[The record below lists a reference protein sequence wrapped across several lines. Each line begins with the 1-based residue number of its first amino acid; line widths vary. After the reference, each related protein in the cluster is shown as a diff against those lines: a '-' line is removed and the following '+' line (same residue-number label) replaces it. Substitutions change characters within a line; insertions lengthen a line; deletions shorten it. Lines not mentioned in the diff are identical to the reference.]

1 MQPLPKLLALV
12 LLAAGA
18 CVASA
23 RTLYEHSVPA
33 PDGGKEVSLA
43 SYQSKPV
50 VLVVNVASQC
60 GYTDSNYRQLQTLY
74 EKVRSGGGVC
84 VWFAR

>member
-1 MQPLPKLLALV
+1 MPLLPKLLVLL

-18 CVASA
+18 CVSSA

-33 PDGGKEVSLA
+33 PDGGKVSLA

-50 VLVVNVASQC
+50 VLIVNVASQC

-74 EKVRSGGGVC
+74 EKVRSGSGGVC
-84 VWFAR
+84 VLFAR